1 MEGVGHPE
9 NKTSF
14 VGFVYFPMG
23 GSTGITEVVQNNMR
37 VLSRA
42 GGGAEDCIY
51 VRQDAGRTL
60 AGLWG
65 RTLGELYMSVIHERY
80 ICIIYMSVIYVLYT

>member
-1 MEGVGHPE
+1 MARNKVVDGVGHPE

-60 AGLWG
+60 AGLWQDAG
-65 RTLGELYMSVIHERY
+65 RLYMSVIYERY
-80 ICIIYMSVIYVLYT
+80 I